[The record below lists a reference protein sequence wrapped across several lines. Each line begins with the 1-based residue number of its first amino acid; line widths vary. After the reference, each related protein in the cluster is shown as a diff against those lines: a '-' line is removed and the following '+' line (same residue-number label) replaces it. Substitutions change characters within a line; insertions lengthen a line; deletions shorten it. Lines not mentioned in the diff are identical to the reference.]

1 MKKQFTNRSR
11 LGARALRLACCT
23 AFIPALMLGSER
35 ALGQAGADARDP
47 HPAPPHMQD
56 VKLPAPPLVERTL
69 AAGPRANSTHESQRS
84 PAAQPPAEKLP
95 AGLRYMPAIDHDRL
109 DYDQR
114 DDALWV
120 HGANW
125 KASFT
130 RDGATFIPFFGS
142 KAPRDFPVSFRVE
155 SARRGAAAI
164 ALSAPEGVQ
173 RAGDR
178 VELDRGALVERYD
191 LSPSQL
197 EQSFVFAHVPEA
209 DGDLV
214 VRLRVDTEL
223 VAHAAADGVDLAN
236 ELGRVHYGGAK
247 VVDAAGR
254 ERTLESR
261 IDAGAIELSV
271 PADFVRGATLPIT
284 IDPVILVFGVDET
297 GYNDY
302 APDIAFDALSDN
314 YIIVYEEEYSAT
326 DHDVYAM
333 LISGSTNVVAQAYID
348 SSTQDWREPSVA
360 DNALNSE
367 YLVAASVTVPL
378 SSGWNI
384 FGRTIHANN
393 LVQGAVFQINESL
406 GYDMFHPVVGGDGT
420 YAAPVYYLVA
430 FQRNYASDDTDI
442 LARLVAPGGT
452 NVGSTIYI
460 SNSSG
465 TLDYTPHISKS
476 DGNPPSGSQEW
487 TVVWSRV
494 KTPSDW
500 DVYGAQLFWDGTV
513 TAGPYAIDTST
524 NDDRDVHVSPVL
536 DGTANFIERPHMLTL
551 TRNNGDI
558 VYSVWR
564 GANYITSGY
573 LSDLEQDGYAGELQW
588 SSAVETD
595 GHKFAIAYTESYQGT
610 SDMDTWL
617 TTVELAGTQVV
628 PSEVHQMLGFTSYI
642 ESAPAIASRHSG
654 GGGEWDFWVT
664 WQTLVPPS
672 YSGDIDAA
680 VYSAPV
686 FTSICNPGIDATPCP
701 CGNAPLA
708 YHGCE
713 NSAST
718 GGAVLA
724 GTGAASTDTVTL
736 TASGMLPH
744 ATAVFLQGTTYLG
757 WQGGVSFG
765 DGVRCI
771 GGTLVRLATKAASSG
786 IAIFPG
792 AGDASIKQT
801 SSAHGNPIG
810 AGVQRFY
817 QTYYRDPANF
827 ACAGG
832 ATFNITN
839 GIVIDW

>member
-1 MKKQFTNRSR
+1 MKKQFTNRRGS
-11 LGARALRLACCT
+11 LGAPALRLACC
-23 AFIPALMLGSER
+23 AVLALTSDR
-35 ALGQAGADARDP
+35 ALAQSSVDAKDP
-47 HPAPPHMQD
+47 HPAPPHMEAA
-56 VKLPAPPLVERTL
+56 KLPAPPPVERTL
-69 AAGPRANSTHESQRS
+69 AAEPRAVRADAA
-84 PAAQPPAEKLP
+84 PARRTPAPKLP
-95 AGLRYMPAIDHDRL
+95 AAMRHLPPIDRNRL
-109 DYDQR
+109 DYDER
-114 DDALWV
+114 DGALWV

-130 RDGATFIPFFGS
+130 REGSTFIPFFGS
-142 KAPRDFPVSFRVE
+142 KAPRNFPISFRVE

-164 ALSAPEGVQ
+164 ALSAPHELA
-173 RAGDR
+173 RTGDR
-178 VELDRGALVERYD
+178 IDLDRGGLVERYD
-191 LSPSQL
+191 FSPAEL

-209 DGDLV
+209 EGDLSL
-214 VRLRVDTEL
+214 RLHVESEL
-223 VAHAAADGVDLAN
+223 EAHAVADGIDFSN
-236 ELGRVHYGGAK
+236 ELGRVHYGGAR

-254 ERTLESR
+254 ELALEGR
-261 IDAGAIELSV
+261 LEGGAIELSV
-271 PADFVRGATLPIT
+271 PGGFLAGATLPLT
-284 IDPVILVFGVDET
+284 IDPVLLVFAVDHT
-297 GYNDY
+297 SYNDF
-302 APDIAFDALSDN
+302 APDIAFDAQSDN
-314 YIIVYEEEYSAT
+314 YIIVYEEEASAT

-333 LISGSTNVVAQAYID
+333 LISGSTNLVAQGYID
-348 SSTQDWREPSVA
+348 FTTQNWNEPSVA

-367 YLVAASVTVPL
+367 FLVAASVSVPL

-384 FGRTIHANN
+384 FGRTVHASN

-420 YAAPVYYLVA
+420 YAPPVYYLVA

-465 TLDYTPHISKS
+465 TLDYTPEISKS
-476 DGNPPSGSQEW
+476 DGAAPSGSQEW
-487 TVVWSRV
+487 SVVWSRV

-524 NDDRDVHVSPVL
+524 NDDRDVHVSSVL
-536 DGTANFIERPHMLTL
+536 DGGGTSGFIQRPHMLTL

-564 GANYITSGY
+564 GANYMTSGY
-573 LSDLEQDGYAGELQW
+573 LSDLEQDGYAGEIQW

-617 TTVELAGTQVV
+617 TTVELAGSQVV
-628 PSEVHQMLGFTSYI
+628 PSEIHQSLGYTSDI
-642 ESAPAIASRHSG
+642 ESSPAIASRHSG

-664 WQTLVPPS
+664 WQTLVLPS

-680 VYSAPV
+680 VYTAPV
-686 FTSICNPGIDATPCP
+686 FTSICNPGIDATACP
-701 CGNAPLA
+701 CGNTPLN
-708 YHGCE
+708 YHGCN
-713 NSAST
+713 NSANT
-718 GGAVLA
+718 GGAVLT
-724 GTGAASTDTVTL
+724 GTGAASADAVTL
-736 TASGMLPH
+736 TASGMLANAPCI
-744 ATAVFLQGTTYLG
+744 FLQGTTYLG
-757 WQGGVSFG
+757 WYGGASFG

-771 GGTLVRLATKAASSG
+771 GGTLVRLATKIASSG
-786 IAIFPG
+786 VATFPG
-792 AGDASIKQT
+792 PGDASIEQT
-801 SSAHGNPIG
+801 SGAHGNPIG
-810 AGVQRFY
+810 SGSQRFY

-827 ACAGG
+827 ACAG